1 MVTERIAESVYL
13 FTSEEYAQVNAGAVI
28 GPEWTVLIDTLAT
41 PQETRQIREFVER
54 RLNSRV
60 RYLVNTHYHADHTIG
75 NYLFPEATV
84 VAHALC
90 RELMDTRGRA
100 ALDKAREANR
110 DLREIEVV
118 LPQAVFD
125 EGEIS
130 LRVGR
135 RILQLLPLPGH
146 SQDGIGVLILEDR
159 VLFAGDAMMPIPY
172 LVDGDFEDQVE
183 SLKRFP
189 RLKLENLIQ
198 GHGEVILRGEILNSV
213 RSNLTYLSHLARLVR
228 RAGQRKS
235 AAKYLSE
242 IDIEACGKSRILLNG
257 LAADLH
263 ARNVQALYQQWFG
276 RRK

>member
-28 GPEWTVLIDTLAT
+28 GPEWSVLIDTLAS

-54 RLNSRV
+54 RLNSRI

-75 NYLFPEATV
+75 NYLFPEATI
-84 VAHALC
+84 VALASC

-100 ALDKAREANR
+100 ALARAKEVSRELR
-110 DLREIEVV
+110 DIEVI

-125 EGEIS
+125 DGEVS

-146 SQDGIGVLILEDR
+146 SPDGVGVLVLEDR

-172 LVDGDFEDQVE
+172 LVDGDFEAMVE

-198 GHGEVILRGEILNSV
+198 GHGEVILRGEIQNAV
-213 RSNLTYLSHLARLVR
+213 RSNLAYLSHLARLVR
-228 RAGQRKS
+228 RAGQRKV
-235 AAKYLSE
+235 AEGYLQE

-263 ARNVQALYQQWFG
+263 ARNVQSLYQHWFG
-276 RRK
+276 RRR

>member
-75 NYLFPEATV
+75 NYLFPEATI
-84 VAHALC
+84 VAHARC

-100 ALDKAREANR
+100 ALDKGREANR
-110 DLREIEVV
+110 ELRDVEVV

-135 RILQLLPLPGH
+135 RILQLLRLPGH

-198 GHGEVILRGEILNSV
+198 GHGEVILRGEILNAV
-213 RSNLTYLSHLARLVR
+213 RSNLTYLSHMARLVR
-228 RAGQRKS
+228 RAGKRKS
-235 AAKYLSE
+235 AAEYLSE

-263 ARNVQALYQQWFG
+263 ARNVQALYQLWFG

>member
-28 GPEWTVLIDTLAT
+28 GPEWTVLIDTLAS

-84 VAHALC
+84 VAHGLC

-100 ALDKAREANR
+100 ALDKARDANH
-110 DLREIEVV
+110 DLRDIEVV

-146 SQDGIGVLILEDR
+146 SADGIGVLILEDR

-198 GHGEVILRGEILNSV
+198 GHGEVILRGEILNAV

-235 AAKYLSE
+235 AVEYLNE
-242 IDIEACGKSRILLNG
+242 IDLEACGKSRILLNG
-257 LAADLH
+257 LAPDLH

-276 RRK
+276 RRR

>member
-75 NYLFPEATV
+75 NYLFPEATI
-84 VAHALC
+84 VAHARC

-100 ALDKAREANR
+100 ALDKGREANR
-110 DLREIEVV
+110 ELRDVEVV

-198 GHGEVILRGEILNSV
+198 GHGEVILRGEILNAV
-213 RSNLTYLSHLARLVR
+213 RSNLTYLSHMARLVR
-228 RAGQRKS
+228 RAGKRKS
-235 AAKYLSE
+235 AAEYLSE

-263 ARNVQALYQQWFG
+263 ARNVQALYQLWFG

>member
-28 GPEWTVLIDTLAT
+28 GPEWTVLIDTLAS

-54 RLNSRV
+54 RLSSRV

-84 VAHALC
+84 VAHTLC

-100 ALDKAREANR
+100 ALDNARDANR
-110 DLREIEVV
+110 DLRDIEVV

-125 EGEIS
+125 GGEIN

-135 RILQLLPLPGH
+135 RILQLLPVPGH
-146 SQDGIGVLILEDR
+146 SADGIGVLILEDR

-172 LVDGDFEDQVE
+172 LVDGNFEDQVE

-198 GHGEVILRGEILNSV
+198 GHGEVILRGEILNAV
-213 RSNLTYLSHLARLVR
+213 RSNLTYLGHLARLVR
-228 RAGQRKS
+228 RAGKRK
-235 AAKYLSE
+235 AAMAYLSE
-242 IDIEACGKSRILLNG
+242 IDLESCGKSRILLNG
-257 LAADLH
+257 LAAELH
-263 ARNVQALYQQWFG
+263 SRNVQALYQQWFG
-276 RRK
+276 RRR

>member
-75 NYLFPEATV
+75 NYLFPEATI
-84 VAHALC
+84 VAHARC

-100 ALDKAREANR
+100 ALDKGREANR
-110 DLREIEVV
+110 ELRDVEVV

-135 RILQLLPLPGH
+135 RILQLLRLPGH

-198 GHGEVILRGEILNSV
+198 GHGEVILRGEILNAV
-213 RSNLTYLSHLARLVR
+213 RSNLTYLSNMARLVR
-228 RAGQRKS
+228 RAGKRKS
-235 AAKYLSE
+235 AAEYLSE

-263 ARNVQALYQQWFG
+263 ARNVQALYQLWFG